1 MTNINE
7 KAVSSVI
14 KKAKYHVKNAE
25 GQYDLVYLETSADQ
39 VEETSDKVFLTPAQR
54 NQIEANKNAIAQ
66 EVSNRTAADNNLAK
80 RLDVI
85 QGTGEGSV
93 KKALADAKAYTDSEI
108 SRVNGENSNL
118 AGRVTTAEGN
128 IRTLQGQMGTAKT
141 DIDNLK
147 DAVAN
152 KNNNTIVVSDV
163 NEIPKENPNP
173 KVGDIAYV
181 VNDTIK
187 KAYIYKGVNAI
198 VDSKAIPVPPAGW
211 MLFDEIT
218 TELDLV
224 DYLKKTDA
232 DAKFRAKSVK
242 IAEVDLA
249 QDFINKVNGKANT
262 SYVDTT
268 AENKVAP
275 VRDKANKVE
284 SDLATEINA
293 RKAADTNL
301 NDRISKLVP
310 TVAAQEPVGKEVGH
324 VWLKI

>member
-1 MTNINE
+1 MANINE
-7 KAVSSVI
+7 KAVSSII

-39 VEETSDKVFLTPAQR
+39 VEETADRVFLTPAQR
-54 NQIEANKNAIAQ
+54 AQIDANKNAIDQ
-66 EVSNRTAADNNLAK
+66 ETSNRTAADNALAK
-80 RLDVI
+80 RIDVI

-128 IRTLQGQMGTAKT
+128 IRTLQGQMGTART

-147 DAVAN
+147 NAVAN
-152 KNNNTIVVSDV
+152 KNNNTIVVPTIT
-163 NEIPKENPNP
+163 EIVKHNPNP
-173 KVGDIAYV
+173 KVGDMAYV
-181 VNDTIK
+181 IDIK
-187 KAYIYKGVNAI
+187 KAYIYKGESAVIDNK
-198 VDSKAIPVPPAGW
+198 VLPVPPAGW

-218 TELDLV
+218 TDLDLT
-224 DYLKKTDA
+224 DYLKKVDA
-232 DAKFRAKSVK
+232 DNKFRAKSVK
-242 IAEVDLA
+242 IAETDLA
-249 QDFINKVNGKANT
+249 QDFINKVNSKANT

-275 VRDKANKVE
+275 VRDKANKLE
-284 SDLATEINA
+284 TDLTAEINA

-301 NDRISKLVP
+301 NDKISKLVP
-310 TVAAQEPVGKEVGH
+310 TVSSQEPVGKEVGH
-324 VWLKI
+324 VWLQLK